1 MLLCGTSQLS
11 SICAKASFSVK
22 AEPSRFAKS
31 VEIIYFIPEREL
43 GRRFLM
49 PSKKEKYMRQT
60 IIVFMIGIIEAV
72 KPTILEG
79 NTLLK
84 IVILK

>member
-1 MLLCGTSQLS
+1 
-11 SICAKASFSVK
+11 
-22 AEPSRFAKS
+22 
-31 VEIIYFIPEREL
+31 
-43 GRRFLM
+43 M